1 MGDSCDH
8 MGRPCPTALSYLAG
22 EDGVEDSS
30 TASLYALREQ
40 QQLGNIFTMVGNL
53 HNVASGYSNDCSF
66 SPQKTDF
73 TRVLT

>member
-1 MGDSCDH
+1 MGDNCDH
-8 MGRPCPTALSYLAG
+8 TGGPRPTALLHLAG

-53 HNVASGYSNDCSF
+53 HNVASGYSTDCSS
-66 SPQKTDF
+66 SPQKRTSPGC
-73 TRVLT
+73 